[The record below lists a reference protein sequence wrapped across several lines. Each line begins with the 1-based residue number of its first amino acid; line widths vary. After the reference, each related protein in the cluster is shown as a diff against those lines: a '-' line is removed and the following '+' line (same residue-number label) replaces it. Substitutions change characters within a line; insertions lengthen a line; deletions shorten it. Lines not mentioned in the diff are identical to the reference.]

1 MNIDFEKIKNVHFV
15 GVGGIGVSA
24 VARMF
29 LLAGKKVSGSDT
41 EESMVTDELKKFGV
55 KIYIGHHA
63 SNLRR
68 DVDLVV
74 FSIAVSKDNPEL
86 SRAREIGI
94 VVLSY
99 PESLSI
105 ISKEKFTIAV
115 SGTHGK
121 TTTTAMIAKMMIDA
135 ELDPTVIVGSFMKV
149 ESKKDQKFI
158 RTNFIGGRGEFF
170 VVEACEYR
178 RSFLNI
184 TPSIVIIT
192 NIDDDHLDYYK
203 DIKDIE
209 SSFSELVAKLPK
221 TGFVV
226 CDLSSKFVR
235 LAVKKAPCAVID
247 YSKIRTDNLKLK
259 IPGRH
264 NKENAK
270 IVLALASIL
279 EIPEETALKSL
290 ANFSGTWRR
299 FEYKGMT
306 QKGALIFEDY
316 GHHPTEIKATLQSAR
331 ELFPK
336 NKITVV
342 FQPHLYSR
350 TKILL
355 SKFADAFGEANKVLL
370 LPIYAARELFD
381 PSISS
386 EMLAKVIKAQKNNKG
401 KIIQYVEQF
410 KKAEKLLKSESEE
423 GEVIIVMGAGDV
435 YKLTEKVVRKDQSL

>member
-158 RTNFIGGRGEFF
+158 RRFPF
-170 VVEACEYR
+170 V
-178 RSFLNI
+178 
-184 TPSIVIIT
+184 
-192 NIDDDHLDYYK
+192 
-203 DIKDIE
+203 
-209 SSFSELVAKLPK
+209 
-221 TGFVV
+221 
-226 CDLSSKFVR
+226 
-235 LAVKKAPCAVID
+235 
-247 YSKIRTDNLKLK
+247 
-259 IPGRH
+259 
-264 NKENAK
+264 
-270 IVLALASIL
+270 
-279 EIPEETALKSL
+279 
-290 ANFSGTWRR
+290 
-299 FEYKGMT
+299 
-306 QKGALIFEDY
+306 
-316 GHHPTEIKATLQSAR
+316 
-331 ELFPK
+331 
-336 NKITVV
+336 
-342 FQPHLYSR
+342 
-350 TKILL
+350 
-355 SKFADAFGEANKVLL
+355 
-370 LPIYAARELFD
+370 
-381 PSISS
+381 
-386 EMLAKVIKAQKNNKG
+386 
-401 KIIQYVEQF
+401 
-410 KKAEKLLKSESEE
+410 
-423 GEVIIVMGAGDV
+423 
-435 YKLTEKVVRKDQSL
+435 